1 VQFKV
6 VNKEMGLTRVSKTL
20 ERSIATIQDYV
31 KNTGETKTTDT
42 VIGSKP
48 VYVQR

>member
-6 VNKEMGLTRVSKTL
+6 VNKEMGFTRISKIL
-20 ERSIATIQDYV
+20 DRSVVTVQDYV
-31 KNTGETKTTDT
+31 KNTGTKTTDA

-48 VYVQR
+48 V